1 MTAVQRDK
9 LLNSEIAQAR
19 LRVALIAATN
29 MKATTTPITAADRLL
44 WPSRQELAR
53 QIMQGQGAV
62 QHWLGC
68 MHHAVLAELDK
79 PEYKN
84 TLGQLSKADPLDDG
98 AAISGGLTEAQEKK
112 LAVDLEAAF
121 SAIYD
126 TYLPM
131 VVAR

>member
-1 MTAVQRDK
+1 
-9 LLNSEIAQAR
+9 
-19 LRVALIAATN
+19 
-29 MKATTTPITAADRLL
+29 
-44 WPSRQELAR
+44 
-53 QIMQGQGAV
+53 
-62 QHWLGC
+62 
-68 MHHAVLAELDK
+68 VLAELDK